1 MPCRQPLDT
10 AIHLAAAE
18 QQAPVTLYGTI
29 SWQVNQRQEGSG
41 TKPAPGTLCRPQPC
55 LLTMRGIM
63 LFGGQGLVVEAQ
75 PSKTNE

>member
-18 QQAPVTLYGTI
+18 QQAPVTLYGRI

-41 TKPAPGTLCRPQPC
+41 TKPAR
-55 LLTMRGIM
+55 
-63 LFGGQGLVVEAQ
+63 
-75 PSKTNE
+75 PSKTNEWQV